1 MRPLRACLAV
11 AVVVTAVGC
20 QEREPEYEDAG
31 ERYDAAIKRVEDAKA
46 ELRAA
51 EVELAE
57 AQQALEQKV
66 QTGPQTA
73 DEIVPPED
81 PN

>member
-1 MRPLRACLAV
+1 MRPVRAYLAV
-11 AVVVTAVGC
+11 AAVVTMIGC

-57 AQQALEQKV
+57 AQRALEQKV